1 MHSTYR
7 HAALTS
13 LLVAAG
19 LLAACGGGSGG
30 GDSGGT
36 SSAGSSASS
45 TQSSAQGSS
54 TSSADSSGSASSGAS
69 SSVSPEVCTPPASSS
84 SSSSSSSST
93 VAAKPLACPATA
105 WFCDDF
111 QSGTADKW
119 NLTPGAGGAFAVVDE
134 PGSDGNKVLQY
145 TAGSAGGVIATLTD
159 AAWAGVSNKG
169 DYYVEA
175 RIKPQIN
182 GTTGNK
188 HLFLFGRY
196 QDDNNWAF
204 GGLNVQNAST
214 STQVEGGFRSGSAG
228 TITRSLQVKK
238 PIIMGNQ
245 GQNDGQWYTVRVD
258 MIGTEN
264 TVYLDGEKI
273 GTRTD
278 NPFTTGKIGLY
289 TANKSFLIDDIRVGD
304 PAVKPVALVL
314 SPSTLSYTP
323 EAGDAAYV
331 VSVTAL
337 KNDGVT
343 ADTFTVSSSDEAVVS
358 VTRADN
364 VVTLTPLKAGSARIT
379 FISGSDSSVTR
390 VITATV
396 AEGFTHSTTT
406 YNLTGK
412 VSPAVGEAAAY
423 VDGKLT
429 LTFDAA
435 PVLGSNGSIR
445 IFKTSDDSLVDTIK
459 IAGDVE
465 AIAAGFSANSRGVSR
480 KGAWVEGNKLVIA
493 PHQAKLAYG
502 TSYYVGVA
510 KEAVSGTLAGT
521 PFDGIGKAAG
531 WSFTTKAAPATTLT
545 TLTVDDD
552 GVADFRSVQGA
563 LNYLMKN
570 TAADTAK
577 TINVKDGTYQE
588 MLFIRGQNNLTIK
601 GESRSGTIIQ
611 YANAEA
617 LNGGSGA
624 SATGSTTSNGGR
636 AVILVEDSDLLTFD
650 TLTLKN
656 TWLRS
661 PASSQAE
668 VIYFNTSTGNHR
680 LIAKN
685 AEFHSEQDTLQIKGY
700 SWFYNTL
707 ISGNVDFIW
716 GNNRVA
722 LFENSE
728 IRSVGD
734 TMCSSVGYVLQART
748 LNATDK
754 GFVFLNSRLT
764 SGRGPGGAPAPTGVY
779 LARSAGSASY
789 FDNIAFIN
797 TTMGDHVLPE
807 GWAYGLANQPVSNP
821 GTSTAASGW
830 REYKSITASG
840 VATDVTKRVGGY
852 PLSDTEA
859 QAFLSR
865 EKIFADFNSGAGW
878 NPQP

>member
-1 MHSTYR
+1 M
-7 HAALTS
+7 
-13 LLVAAG
+13 LLAAG
-19 LLAACGGGSGG
+19 VLAACGGGGTGSGG
-30 GDSGGT
+30 DGAPSV
-36 SSAGSSASS
+36 SSSS
-45 TQSSAQGSS
+45 QGSS
-54 TSSADSSGSASSGAS
+54 TSSTTSSSGAAS
-69 SSVSPEVCTPPASSS
+69 SSSSSTPVVPEVCTPPASSS

-93 VAAKPLACPATA
+93 VAAKPLACPADA

-119 NLTPGAGGAFAVVDE
+119 DLTPGTGASFAVVDE

-145 TAGSAGGVIATLTD
+145 TAGTTSNNLIALLKD
-159 AAWAGVSNKG
+159 SQWAGVSNKA

-188 HLFLFGRY
+188 QIYLLGRY
-196 QDDNNWAF
+196 QDANNWYF
-204 GGLNVQNAST
+204 GGLNVQNASA
-214 STQVEGGFRSGSAG
+214 STQVEAGYRKAG
-228 TITRSLQVKK
+228 TITRTVQGKK
-238 PIIMGNQ
+238 PIIMGTQ
-245 GQNDGQWYTVRVD
+245 GQNDGQWYTVRYE
-258 MIGTEN
+258 MIGGSQV
-264 TVYLDGEKI
+264 VYLDGEKI
-273 GTRTD
+273 GTVSDTA
-278 NPFTTGKIGLY
+278 FASGKIGLW

-314 SPSTLSYTP
+314 SPSTLTYTP
-323 EAGDAAYV
+323 EAGDPAYV

-343 ADTFTVSSSDEAVVS
+343 ADTFTVASSDSSVVS
-358 VTRADN
+358 VSVSAGT
-364 VVTLTPLKAGSARIT
+364 VTLTPLKAGSARIT
-379 FISGSDSSVTR
+379 FTSGSDSSVTR

-396 AEGFTHSTTT
+396 AEGFTHSSTV
-406 YNLTGK
+406 YNLAGK

-435 PVLGSNGSIR
+435 PVLGTNGSIR

-465 AIAAGFSANSRGVSR
+465 AIGAGFSTYSRGVSR

-493 PHQAKLAYG
+493 PHQANLAYG

-510 KEAVSGTLAGT
+510 KDAVSGTLAGT
-521 PFDGIGKAAG
+521 TFDGIGKAAG

-601 GESRSGTIIQ
+601 GESRTGTIIQ

-624 SATGSTTSNGGR
+624 SASGISTSNGGR

-656 TWLRS
+656 TWLRA

-668 VIYFNTSTGNHR
+668 VIYFNTTTGNHR

-685 AEFHSEQDTLQIKGY
+685 AEFHSEQDTIQVKGY

-779 LARSAGSASY
+779 LARSGGSSSY

-807 GWAYGLANQPVSNP
+807 GWAYNLAGQPVSNP

-830 REYKSITASG
+830 REYNSRT
-840 VATDVTKRVGGY
+840 VAGAAVDVTKRVGGY
-852 PLSDTEA
+852 QLSTTEA
-859 QAFLSR
+859 QDFLSR
-865 EKIFADFNSGAGW
+865 DKIFAAFNSGAGW